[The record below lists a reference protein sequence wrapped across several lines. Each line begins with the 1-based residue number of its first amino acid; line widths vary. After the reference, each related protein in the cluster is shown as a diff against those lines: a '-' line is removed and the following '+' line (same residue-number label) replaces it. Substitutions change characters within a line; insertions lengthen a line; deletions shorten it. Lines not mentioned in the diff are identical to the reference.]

1 VTATSRGPVIL
12 QILDR
17 ADKEILALSRA
28 DAGAVYNFQSKFR
41 QNPNARGLWLKQLKD
56 SRLYS
61 ARVTDAYRAILL
73 NVGDQHFL
81 LVSVR
86 HRSDVYD
93 DLDRYSYQI
102 NRVTGG
108 IEVIDLAAV
117 GNSIV
122 GRLLPADD
130 PTAVPPEPAKTPALF
145 DSYTDEQLTDLGV
158 AEPLL
163 PSIRRLLTDDDL
175 LRFADCVPALTA
187 DVLLALN
194 DGKTFDDVLDLVT
207 TPVKADEPVDTEDW
221 VAASANPATQVT
233 TDDSALQ
240 AILAESFARWQVF
253 LHPTQRKVVN
263 HPYPGSAR
271 VSGGPG
277 TGKTI
282 VALHRVKYLAERLNA
297 GKDKPILLT
306 TFNRNLAADL
316 RSRLLD
322 LAGADLSARVDI
334 VNIDKLANRVVNEA
348 GTDTKRRV
356 VNEVEALKRWNAFLL
371 ELGER
376 RFDAE
381 FLNAEW
387 AHVILGQAATTRDE
401 YFRAR
406 RVGRGKSV
414 TREQRDAIWQLTER
428 FTKQLDSEGVWTW
441 RQIAARAAR
450 LELDREAR
458 ILAAKDESSAAG
470 QTLRYRYQH
479 IVVDEAQDLSPTHWR
494 LLRAMTPIGPDDMF
508 IVGDT
513 HQRLYDNQ
521 VALSSVG
528 INIRGRRSSRLTIS
542 YRTTREI
549 LKAAT
554 QLLTGETYDDLDGG
568 TDTLNGY
575 RSLLHGAPPVF
586 RGAPTWGQERELII
600 GQLRAWT
607 NTSDGSAAVCVPTR
621 EYVAEVIQWLT
632 DDGIQAVEIGPD
644 GPARPDGVHVGTMHR
659 FKGLEYQRVIIAG
672 ASDGLV
678 PRRAIDRYRDTDAK
692 RHQQER
698 ARDRSRLFVAATR
711 ARDDLAVF
719 WHGHRSPFI
728 PASLVGLPANADDQT
743 STMELRR

>member
-1 VTATSRGPVIL
+1 MTDTSQRPVIL

-41 QNPNARGLWLKQLKD
+41 QNPQAHGLRLKQLKG

-73 NVGDQHFL
+73 NVGERHFL

-117 GNSIV
+117 GDSIV

-130 PTAVPPEPAKTPALF
+130 PAAVPEKPIKAPALF
-145 DSYTDEQLTDLGV
+145 DSYTDQQLTDLGV

-163 PSIRRLLTDDDL
+163 PSIRRLRTDDDL

-187 DVLLALN
+187 DVLLALH
-194 DGKTFDDVLDLVT
+194 DGKTYDEVLDLVT
-207 TPVKADEPVDTEDW
+207 TPVKADDPVDTDDW
-221 VAASANPATQVT
+221 AAASANPATQVT

-282 VALHRVKYLAERLNA
+282 VALHRVKYLAERLES

-316 RSRLLD
+316 RVRLLD

-334 VNIDKLANRVVNEA
+334 VNIDKLASRIVNEA
-348 GTDTKRRV
+348 GTDAKRRV
-356 VNEVEALKRWNAFLL
+356 IDEAAALNRWNTFLL
-371 ELGER
+371 ELGDR

-406 RVGRGKSV
+406 RVGRGKPI
-414 TREQRDAIWQLTER
+414 TRDDRDAIWQITER
-428 FTKQLDSEGVWTW
+428 FTKELDSEGVWTW

-458 ILAAKDESSAAG
+458 IQAAGDTAG

-494 LLRAMTPIGPDDMF
+494 LLRAMTPIGPDDIF
-508 IVGDT
+508 IAGDT

-521 VALSSVG
+521 VALSTVG

-549 LKAAT
+549 LKVAT

-575 RSLLHGAPPVF
+575 RSLLHGAPPTF
-586 RGAPTWGQERELII
+586 RSAPTWAQTRDLII
-600 GQLRAWT
+600 GQLRAWA

-621 EYVAEVIQWLT
+621 EYVNDVIQWLT

-644 GPARPDGVHVGTMHR
+644 GPVRPDGVHVGTMHR

-678 PRRAIDRYRDTDAK
+678 PRRAIDRYRDADPK
-692 RHQQER
+692 RYQQER

-719 WHGHRSPFI
+719 WHGPRSPFI
-728 PASLVGLPANADDQT
+728 PASLVQQDAAR
-743 STMELRR
+743 S

>member
-1 VTATSRGPVIL
+1 MTDTSQRPVIL

-41 QNPNARGLWLKQLKD
+41 QNPQAHGLRLKQLKG

-73 NVGDQHFL
+73 NVGERHFL

-117 GNSIV
+117 GDSIV
-122 GRLLPADD
+122 GRLLPAGD
-130 PTAVPPEPAKTPALF
+130 PAAVPEKPVKAPALF
-145 DSYTDEQLTDLGV
+145 DSYTDQQLTDLGV

-163 PSIRRLLTDDDL
+163 PSIRRLRTDDDL
-175 LRFADCVPALTA
+175 LRFVDCVPALTA
-187 DVLLALN
+187 DVLLALH
-194 DGKTFDDVLDLVT
+194 DEKTYDEVLDLVT
-207 TPVKADEPVDTEDW
+207 TPVKADDPVDTDDW
-221 VAASANPATQVT
+221 AAASANPATQVT

-282 VALHRVKYLAERLNA
+282 VALHRVKYLAERLEP

-334 VNIDKLANRVVNEA
+334 VNIDKLASRIVNEA

-356 VNEVEALKRWNAFLL
+356 IDEAAALKRWNTFLL

-406 RVGRGKSV
+406 RVGRGKPI
-414 TREQRDAIWQLTER
+414 TRDDRDAIWQITER
-428 FTKQLDSEGVWTW
+428 FTKELDSEGVWTW

-458 ILAAKDESSAAG
+458 IQAAGDTAG

-494 LLRAMTPIGPDDMF
+494 LLRAMTPIGPDDIF
-508 IVGDT
+508 IAGDT

-521 VALSSVG
+521 VALSTVG

-549 LKAAT
+549 LKVAT

-575 RSLLHGAPPVF
+575 RSLLHGAPPTF
-586 RGAPTWGQERELII
+586 RGAPTWAQERDLII
-600 GQLRAWT
+600 GQLRAWA

-621 EYVAEVIQWLT
+621 EYVSDVIQWLT

-644 GPARPDGVHVGTMHR
+644 GPVRPDGVHVGTMHR

-678 PRRAIDRYRDTDAK
+678 PRRAIDHYRDADPK
-692 RHQQER
+692 RYQQER

-719 WHGHRSPFI
+719 WHGPRSPFL
-728 PASLVGLPANADDQT
+728 PASLVQQDAAR
-743 STMELRR
+743 S